1 MRHSLSRLVVASC
14 IAATSLSLVATMQGC
29 ATVAGDPV
37 GTNAARF
44 VQTSNIVRSS
54 YIAWASVLEADVRRV
69 DPLITPERRNEVKQ
83 IRIQVDQLLNEWSA
97 SVAASQPFN
106 GIDSL
111 FSLLD
116 ALARFTTEA
125 AR

>member
-1 MRHSLSRLVVASC
+1 MRHTIACAFVVGVLTLSPTVVF
-14 IAATSLSLVATMQGC
+14 VPGC
-29 ATVAGDPV
+29 ATVQGDPV

-44 VQTSNIVRSS
+44 VQTTNIVKSA
-54 YIAWASVLEADVRRV
+54 YIAWASVLEADVHRV
-69 DPLITPERRNEVKQ
+69 TPIVTPERRNQVKQ
-83 IRIQVDQLLNEWSA
+83 IRIEIDTLMSQWSA
-97 SVAASQPFN
+97 SVANREPFN

-125 AR
+125 Q